1 VIGARG
7 IIMQSFVMKAAARVL
22 LCCGISAVSV
32 LAQAP
37 AAAPADPF
45 PPANPRF
52 FDAPTPTV
60 ATVNAFLKAIW
71 GYDANRIYRVM
82 AIQKT
87 QAPNVAK
94 VTVFVTD
101 PTPGAKVQTM
111 QFFVTPDG
119 KHAIADAV
127 FDFGEKPFA
136 ANRAMLTA
144 RADGP
149 ARGALGKELLLV
161 EFADMQC
168 PHCKEAQATMDD
180 LVRDFPQARVV
191 FQNFPLTEIHP
202 FAAQA
207 ASYGNCIADKSS
219 SAFFVYLKD
228 VFDHQEAL
236 NPELGETTLKNAVAK
251 AGQDPAAVAACAGTP
266 MAKKRIDSQ
275 IALANDAGVMETP
288 MLAVNGHL
296 LPLGSIPYETLKQI
310 IVFQAAQDGVVLK

>member
-1 VIGARG
+1 
-7 IIMQSFVMKAAARVL
+7 MPSFVMKAAASVL
-22 LCCGISAVSV
+22 IGCGISVGSA

-37 AAAPADPF
+37 AAAAPADPL
-45 PPANPRF
+45 PAANPRF

-60 ATVNAFLKAIW
+60 ETVNAFLKAIW

-101 PTPGAKVQTM
+101 PSPGAKVQTM

-119 KHAIADAV
+119 KHAISDSV

-136 ANRAMLTA
+136 ATRAMLMA

-149 ARGALGKELLLV
+149 ARGAAGKELLLV

-168 PHCKEAQATMDD
+168 PHCKDAQTTMDD

-219 SAFFVYLKD
+219 SAFYVYMKD

-236 NPELGETTLKNAVAK
+236 NPEVGEATLKNAVTK
-251 AGQDPAAVAACAGTP
+251 AGQDPAAIAACAATP
-266 MAKKRIDSQ
+266 AAKKRVDAQ

-288 MLAVNGHL
+288 MLSVNGHL
-296 LPLGSIPYETLKQI
+296 LPIGSIPYETLKQI
-310 IVFQAAQDGVVLK
+310 IVFQAAQDGIAIK